1 MSFQNIVVINGQ
13 ECPFTK
19 GETILEAALRKGIE
33 IPTLCYLR
41 GSSPTG
47 RCDICLVEIEGQNEL
62 VQSCQTIAE
71 SSMFVRTETP
81 RLAEARRIKLEQLL
95 TSGQHNCF
103 VQEMD
108 LDSWTDFQL
117 DAMDADTHHELCP
130 AYGDCRLQDL
140 SVRYRARPTG
150 PATVSPYL
158 VEDVNPF
165 IVRDFSRCIL
175 CSRCVQA
182 CNEVQVNN
190 VIRLGYEG
198 PESKI
203 ITKGDL
209 PLKDSDCVFC
219 GECVQVCPVGA
230 LFSKRD
236 LELQISAN
244 ETKKISTT
252 CSYCGVGCQIYI
264 HVKDDQI
271 VKVSGAEENGPNK
284 GSLCVKGR
292 FGFDFVQH
300 PDRLRLPLVRK
311 DGELKE
317 VSWDEAIELVAKKL
331 SSIKQEFGPD
341 SIGVLTSARVT
352 NEENYLAQKFA
363 RAVLGTNNID
373 HCARL

>member
-1 MSFQNIVVINGQ
+1 MSFQNIVAINGQ
-13 ECPFTK
+13 EYPFTK
-19 GETILEAALRKGIE
+19 GETILEVALRNGVE

-41 GSSPTG
+41 GASPTG

-117 DAMDADTHHELCP
+117 DAMDADTHHGLCP

-140 SVRYRARPTG
+140 AVRYRARPTG

-190 VIRLGYEG
+190 VIHLGYEG
-198 PESKI
+198 PKSKI

-300 PDRLRLPLVRK
+300 PDRLKLPLVRK

-317 VSWDEAIELVAKKL
+317 ASWDEAIELVAKKL